1 MKQIGLISTLLAL
14 SLCANTASGED
25 LSLSE
30 TSYVGASILQGD
42 WEVTLGDTID
52 VNLDE
57 DNLQYSFFEGNT
69 LYVGNSDAYGN
80 SIDGIVEFFWFQSSI
95 DRGADF
101 YVAVIK
107 ARTSPGDD
115 CYWAPWL
122 SGYDCHLWADEYQD
136 FGEYPVLSVE
146 AFTDVSRE
154 AGAFRWD
161 WSVPFENYGI
171 DAYGQISM
179 SNQYGI
185 GSTTQTGM
193 EGAVMS
199 ALNVPDGTNINGI
212 PVNGGAEASASIQSK
227 GYISSDY
234 KVQTQYDVTLY
245 EWDIFVDGRANLMAW
260 DMYLNLG
267 VRDDQSA
274 YHEYFLAIQVEEGQP
289 FMLDELNILGN
300 FDTGW
305 WNPFR
310 SELGLS
316 VKNIQIHQ
324 PIWEETSEEVEEETT
339 FDTGLEEEIEEE
351 IQEEID
357 ENDTGSRDQIELED
371 SEKVVSGCSTGVN
384 QKSNLLYSLFAVVLL
399 ASRRKQ

>member
-1 MKQIGLISTLLAL
+1 MLNFISWLFL
-14 SLCANTASGED
+14 STAVAED
-25 LSLSE
+25 ISSSE
-30 TSYVGASILQGD
+30 TSYTGASILEGD
-42 WEVTLGDTID
+42 WEVQFDT
-52 VNLDE
+52 VTNLNDE
-57 DNLQYSFFEGNT
+57 EVPDTYAFFEGNT
-69 LYVGNSDAYGN
+69 LYVGNSDDNGN
-80 SIDGIVEFFWFQSSI
+80 TVDGIIEFFWFQSSI

-107 ARTSPGDD
+107 ARTSPGNN
-115 CYWAPWL
+115 CYVAPWIG
-122 SGYDCHLWADEYQD
+122 GYDCHLWADEYQD

-154 AGAFRWD
+154 SGAFRWD

-193 EGAVMS
+193 EGAVMT
-199 ALNVPDGTNINGI
+199 ALSVPDGTNINGV

-267 VRDDQSA
+267 VRDNQSA

-289 FMLDELNILGN
+289 FMLDELNLLGN

-316 VKNIQIHQ
+316 VKNIQIIQ
-324 PIWEETSEEVEEETT
+324 PVWEEMNEETEEEVEIDTGIPEDEEPIEEEYEEV
-339 FDTGLEEEIEEE
+339 FDTGY
-351 IQEEID
+351 D
-357 ENDTGSRDQIELED
+357 NPVELDD
-371 SEKVVSGCSTGVN
+371 SKSDVLVSGCNSIRLLQN
-384 QKSNLLYSLFAVVLL
+384 SLLYVLFPVILIV
-399 ASRRKQ
+399 RRIR

>member
-1 MKQIGLISTLLAL
+1 MINFISWLLL
-14 SLCANTASGED
+14 STAIAED
-25 LSLSE
+25 ISSSE
-30 TSYVGASILQGD
+30 TAYTGATILEGD
-42 WEVTLGDTID
+42 WEVQFDTV
-52 VNLDE
+52 VNIEDE
-57 DNLQYSFFEGNT
+57 AVPSTYAFFEGNT
-69 LYVGNSDAYGN
+69 LYVGNSDDNGN
-80 SIDGIVEFFWFQSSI
+80 TVDGIIEFFWFQSSI
-95 DRGADF
+95 DRGTDF

-161 WSVPFENYGI
+161 WSVPFENYGV
-171 DAYGQISM
+171 DAYGQISF

-185 GSTTQTGM
+185 GSTAQTGM
-193 EGAVMS
+193 EGSAMS
-199 ALNVPDGTNINGI
+199 ALNIPDNTNINGV
-212 PVNGGAEASASIQSK
+212 PVNGGAEASASVQSK
-227 GYISSDY
+227 GYISSEY

-245 EWDIFVDGRANLMAW
+245 EWDVFVDGRANLMAW

-267 VRDDQSA
+267 VRDNQSA

-289 FMLDELNILGN
+289 FMLDELNLLGN

-310 SELGLS
+310 TELGLS
-316 VKNIQIHQ
+316 VKNIQIYQ
-324 PIWEETSEEVEEETT
+324 PVWEEINEEEPEVEIDTGTEEEVAEEGEEETVT
-339 FDTGLEEEIEEE
+339 EKFDTGNDEPL
-351 IQEEID
+351 EID
-357 ENDTGSRDQIELED
+357 D
-371 SEKVVSGCSTGVN
+371 SNSDSFATGCSVSRLPQN
-384 QKSNLLYSLFAVVLL
+384 SLLYTLL
-399 ASRRKQ
+399 PVALLIRRKRQC

>member
-1 MKQIGLISTLLAL
+1 MINFISCLFLGTALGQDIST
-14 SLCANTASGED
+14 
-25 LSLSE
+25 SE
-30 TSYVGASILQGD
+30 TSYTGATILQGD
-42 WEVTLGDTID
+42 WEVQFDTVTGLDGDEVPST
-52 VNLDE
+52 
-57 DNLQYSFFEGNT
+57 YAFFEGNT
-69 LYVGNSDAYGN
+69 LYVGNSDDSGN
-80 SIDGIVEFFWFQSSI
+80 TVDGIIEFFWFQSSI

-107 ARTSPGDD
+107 ARTSPGDN
-115 CYWAPWL
+115 CFVAPWI

-154 AGAFRWD
+154 SGAFRWD

-171 DAYGQISM
+171 NAYGQISM

-193 EGAVMS
+193 EGSVMT
-199 ALNVPDGTNINGI
+199 ALNIPDGTNINGVPI
-212 PVNGGAEASASIQSK
+212 EGGVEGSASVQSK
-227 GYISSDY
+227 GYISTDY

-245 EWDIFVDGRANLMAW
+245 EWDVFVDGRANLMAW

-267 VRDDQSA
+267 VRDNQSA

-289 FMLDELNILGN
+289 FMLDEMNLLGN

-310 SELGLS
+310 HELGLS
-316 VKNIQIHQ
+316 VKGLQIYQ
-324 PIWEETSEEVEEETT
+324 PEWEEASEEVEEEL
-339 FDTGLEEEIEEE
+339 FDTGFEEEIEEE
-351 IQEEID
+351 TVEEEI
-357 ENDTGSRDQIELED
+357 ETLDTGNDERLELED
-371 SEKVVSGCSTGVN
+371 SKSDAFVSGCSVSQFKQN
-384 QKSNLLYSLFAVVLL
+384 NLLYALIPLFFIV
-399 ASRRKQ
+399 RRKQ